1 MLRLGVFAVLVV
13 SMAAFLGFA
22 RGSSAAHGPV
32 QHSCGLTDQQFL
44 AVYSLQLQ
52 AVGMYGSDYL
62 NGSAKAQDAVSAAK
76 EAAAAVKSS
85 APFDPSLQT
94 VKHYAPPMFL
104 EFGRAVKAR
113 AAGKDAGPA
122 MYRAYSL
129 SATVQD
135 VLKEAEPALTPLGC
149 NVADVL

>member
-1 MLRLGVFAVLVV
+1 MLRLAVFGVVIVAV
-13 SMAAFLGFA
+13 AAFLGFA

-32 QHSCGLTDQQFL
+32 QHSCGLTDKQFL
-44 AVYSLQLQ
+44 AVYQLQLQ

-76 EAAAAVKSS
+76 EAALAVRSS

-94 VKHYAPPMFL
+94 VQHYAPPMFL
-104 EFGRAVKAR
+104 EYGRALKAR
-113 AAGKDAGPA
+113 AAGKDAAPA
-122 MYRAYSL
+122 MYRAYRL
-129 SATVQD
+129 GATVED
-135 VLKEAEPALTPLGC
+135 VLRAAEPDLTPLGC